1 MIYVRG
7 GRAVR
12 VRQGRRCAPIM
23 INAPPSSL
31 RQPSRT
37 TLLPPTPPLAFPL
50 YHDYTLSIPATE
62 ASRPLI
68 LHPSATVFSLFPPYP
83 SFSLSLSLTVHFGL
97 AGHSGHDRSAAPQL
111 CSCRTGRSLLSWTS
125 ALCLCQSCHRFPPW
139 RWSEGKVDR
148 ERDGQRKTAS
158 DEGK

>member
-23 INAPPSSL
+23 INAPPSSR

-37 TLLPPTPPLAFPL
+37 TLLPPTPPLTFPSISPLYPFHSSHRGIQVFHTAPFCNSFLAFPL
-50 YHDYTLSIPATE
+50 Y
-62 ASRPLI
+62 
-68 LHPSATVFSLFPPYP
+68 P
-83 SFSLSLSLTVHFGL
+83 SFPTCLEL
-97 AGHSGHDRSAAPQL
+97 AGRSGHDRSAAPQL

-125 ALCLCQSCHRFPPW
+125 ALCLCQRCHRSTPW

-148 ERDGQRKTAS
+148 ERDGQRKSAS

>member
-12 VRQGRRCAPIM
+12 VQQGRRCAPIM
-23 INAPPSSL
+23 INAPPSSW
-31 RQPSRT
+31 RQPSHT
-37 TLLPPTPPLAFPL
+37 TLLPPTPPLTFPFIPPL
-50 YHDYTLSIPATE
+50 YPFHSSHRGTQAFDTAALCNSFHTFP
-62 ASRPLI
+62 P
-68 LHPSATVFSLFPPYP
+68 HPSFP
-83 SFSLSLSLTVHFGL
+83 FCLSQCLEL
-97 AGHSGHDRSAAPQL
+97 AGCSSHDRSATPQL

-125 ALCLCQSCHRFPPW
+125 ALCLCQHCHRFPPW

-148 ERDGQRKTAS
+148 ERDGQRKSAS